1 MPHLCVSD
9 FPRRKSQK
17 KISRFKCLY
26 LLLLSPKIIWVWRI
40 MPKEQKRAPG
50 FDPPNGFRFHP
61 LISWDA
67 KHLGVAKTN
76 RYLSLYPMFWVSSFT
91 PFTTGCLP
99 LNHQHVWIVWNL
111 VFSWLG
117 HPSRHRRCSAS
128 WRLQCL
134 QLQDVLRW
142 LSTNPSAPEP
152 GNKRTCRAGNPW
164 NPEFAR
170 STILGALR
178 ISASIILHLMLL
190 HIMLYHIVLC
200 YILYLF

>member
-1 MPHLCVSD
+1 
-9 FPRRKSQK
+9 
-17 KISRFKCLY
+17 
-26 LLLLSPKIIWVWRI
+26 
-40 MPKEQKRAPG
+40 
-50 FDPPNGFRFHP
+50 
-61 LISWDA
+61 
-67 KHLGVAKTN
+67 
-76 RYLSLYPMFWVSSFT
+76 MF
-91 PFTTGCLP
+91 
-99 LNHQHVWIVWNL
+99 WNL

-170 STILGALR
+170 STIRCIKNKCKYHIAFNVVAYHA
-178 ISASIILHLMLL
+178 ISYC
-190 HIMLYHIVLC
+190 IMLYIIRVLTILSCTALQYMQYHIV
-200 YILYLF
+200 IYLTYYRIFKNITLRFTISYHVVYHIISCHIISY